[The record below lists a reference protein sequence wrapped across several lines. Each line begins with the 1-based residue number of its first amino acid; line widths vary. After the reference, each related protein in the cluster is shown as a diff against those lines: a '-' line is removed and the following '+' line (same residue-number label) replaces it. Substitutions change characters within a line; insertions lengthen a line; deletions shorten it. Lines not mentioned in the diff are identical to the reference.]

1 MAETT
6 ELIKL
11 LTLQIEEQRR
21 QFTEQLK
28 LQIVRG
34 VKGLIL
40 RSMLETK

>member
-11 LTLQIEEQRR
+11 LTQQMEEQRR

-28 LQIVRG
+28 QQEIARKEEAKLRQIEAE
-34 VKGLIL
+34 K
-40 RSMLETK
+40 